1 MEIFIAA
8 ARYYKSLK
16 KAINNQD
23 AANRLI
29 KAELDLEIYLL
40 KLKADLET
48 LNSQLEE
55 LVDAMDPSAMDPSK
69 EVADEE
75 DK

>member
-8 ARYYKSLK
+8 ARYYASLK
-16 KAINNQD
+16 KPIDNQD

-55 LVDAMDPSAMDPSK
+55 LVDSMDPSK
-69 EVADEE
+69 QVADEE